1 MSTFRR
7 DLFASTYTSLLTSE
21 VYMVADAEEYTVQH
35 LGGSAT
41 TVVLQA
47 SNQTGNRT
55 ALAETDWSTMTTIQA
70 VATNTLY
77 NIEPGHRWFRA
88 IRESIA
94 STTGLVIAGRNDDG
108 W

>member
-7 DLFASTYTSLLTSE
+7 DVFAALGSDLTSE
-21 VYMVADAEEYTVQH
+21 RYMVMDAEEYTVQH

-41 TVVLQA
+41 TVIFQA
-47 SNQTGNRT
+47 SNQHGNLT
-55 ALAETDWSTMTTIQA
+55 DLAEADWSTMTTITA
-70 VATNTLY
+70 VATNTIY

-88 IRESIA
+88 IRESA
-94 STTGLVIAGRNDDG
+94 VSTTGLVLAGRNDDG